1 MAAFPNLERVAIT
14 LRESLSADW
23 NRWSA
28 VLRNRTVFLAGP
40 TYEIRS
46 IVDRIGTGDA
56 FAAGLIH
63 GFLSFKTDAEA
74 LDFAVAAAALK
85 HSIPGD
91 WNLSNEKDILALA
104 KGDRSGRVRR

>member
-1 MAAFPNLERVAIT
+1 VAIT

-28 VLRNRTVFLAGP
+28 VLRNESGSWPADVRYPA
-40 TYEIRS
+40 

-63 GFLSFKTDAEA
+63 GL
-74 LDFAVAAAALK
+74 AVLGSETGRSISPSLRRAQAWDPGRLELAA
-85 HSIPGD
+85 
-91 WNLSNEKDILALA
+91 EKDILALA
-104 KGDRSGRVRR
+104 AGDRSGRVQR

>member
-1 MAAFPNLERVAIT
+1 VAVT
-14 LRESLSADW
+14 LRESESADW

-28 VLRNRTVFLAGP
+28 VLRNRTEFLSGP
-40 TYEIRS
+40 AFDIRA

-63 GFLSFKTDAEA
+63 GLATFKTDAEA

-85 HSIPGD
+85 HSVPGD
-91 WNLSNEKDILALA
+91 FNLSTEKDILAVVR
-104 KGDRSGRVRR
+104 GDRSGRVRR